1 MGKSGKT
8 SAIILLCGLIGVA
21 FAIFIQL
28 LNDAGILVDEF
39 ITASLTL
46 REVQLVVIIFWFMIG
61 IGVSAIDR

>member
-21 FAIFIQL
+21 FAIL
-28 LNDAGILVDEF
+28 LQMLNTAEILVDEF

-46 REVQLVVIIFWFMIG
+46 REVQFIVIFVWFLIG
-61 IGVSAIDR
+61 IGVSAMDR